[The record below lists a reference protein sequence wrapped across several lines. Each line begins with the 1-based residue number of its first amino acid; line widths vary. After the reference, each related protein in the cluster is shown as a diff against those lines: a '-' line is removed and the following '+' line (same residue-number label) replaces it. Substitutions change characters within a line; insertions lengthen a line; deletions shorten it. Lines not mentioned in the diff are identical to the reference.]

1 MIFSPTFSPLPPLFP
16 PSLLLSPPSSLPSF
30 PPPLLP
36 SPLPYSPPLFP
47 RTSPLPLLFLFF
59 SQLIDINEGFLSLM
73 DDNGEVRDDI
83 RLPDSDLGK
92 EIQSK
97 FDAGDQLLVTVIS
110 AMAEEAAIQ
119 IKNMPK

>member
-1 MIFSPTFSPLPPLFP
+1 
-16 PSLLLSPPSSLPSF
+16 
-30 PPPLLP
+30 
-36 SPLPYSPPLFP
+36 
-47 RTSPLPLLFLFF
+47 
-59 SQLIDINEGFLSLM
+59 M

-119 IKNMPK
+119 IKNMPKWGTPAERHFLPIMVILFGWQSS

>member
-16 PSLLLSPPSSLPSF
+16 PPLPSLLSS
-30 PPPLLP
+30 LLP
-36 SPLPYSPPLFP
+36 SSPPLFP